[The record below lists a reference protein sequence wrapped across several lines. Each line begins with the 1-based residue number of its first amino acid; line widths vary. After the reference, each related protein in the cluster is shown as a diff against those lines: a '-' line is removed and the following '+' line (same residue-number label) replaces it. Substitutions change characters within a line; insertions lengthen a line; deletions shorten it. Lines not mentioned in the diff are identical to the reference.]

1 MNEGDVVLII
11 DGKKKRSHWSL
22 GLVKKVF
29 RRRDYKIRV
38 VEVQIGK
45 AQFLHSVQSLIP
57 LEIAS

>member
-1 MNEGDVVLII
+1 MTEGDVVLII
-11 DGKKKRSHWSL
+11 DGKKKRSQWSL

-29 RRRDYKIRV
+29 RGRDYKIRV

-45 AQFLHSVQSLIP
+45 AQFLRSVQSLIP